1 MVSGEWETQE
11 VQKKGK
17 FIRKNKRFKLLG
29 MSLDENKR
37 VFSSVRG
44 INLLFGLGF
53 ENLNK
58 WNKIYEWGINYVFAE
73 IIGNC

>member
-11 VQKKGK
+11 IEKKGK

-29 MSLDENKR
+29 LSLDENKR